1 MRAATYKDSTIY
13 RRLIRQAKPYWAH
26 VVGYG
31 TLEFLSSPLTLL
43 VPVPMQIVVDN
54 VLGSHP
60 LPRWLDRIVPDWVAA
75 SPARL
80 LAFAVGML
88 IVLRVADLAHSLVVS
103 LVRMYTAERLV
114 MDFRA
119 RLFLH
124 AQRVSLGYHD
134 AKGAIDATQRIQHD
148 APAIQYIII
157 DGIIPFLR
165 AAIMIASMLYVMMRL
180 DWSLALVALAVS
192 PVFLFS
198 SQLFR
203 RRLRSE
209 SREVKA
215 VDSET
220 VSVIQEVL
228 AGLRVVKAFGQE
240 QREHGRYVGA
250 AGNSL
255 RAKAR
260 LMVTESKFSVVIGLT
275 TTLGTAAVI
284 YVGARHIQ
292 AGVLTLG
299 TLLLMMQYLSQF
311 YVPLKTIGRK
321 VASLQSHFASIE
333 RAFELLDASQDVEQ
347 RPDARPLG
355 RAAGRVTFE
364 GVSFA
369 YDERRTVLHDFS
381 FDVEPGTRVGVAGTT
396 GAGKTTLMN
405 LLTRFYDP
413 TAGRILL
420 DGVDAR
426 DVRLEDYRGQFAI
439 VLQEPLLFSCSIAEN
454 IAYSRPD
461 ATEAEIVAAARA
473 ANAHEFITALPDGYR
488 TKVGERGMRLSGGER
503 QRIALA
509 RAFLRD
515 APILIL
521 DEPTSAVDVRTES
534 LIVEA
539 MERLMSGR
547 TTFMIAHRLS
557 TLRHC
562 DRLLRV
568 EEGRLLAPADDVTA
582 TLTEMQAAG
591 AVGARG

>member
-13 RRLIRQAKPYWAH
+13 RRLIQQAKPYWAH

-31 TLEFLSSPLTLL
+31 ALEFLSSPLTLL

-60 LPRWLDRIVPDWVAA
+60 LPRWLDRVVPDWIEAN
-75 SPARL
+75 PLRL

-88 IVLRVADLAHSLVVS
+88 VVLRVVDLAHSLVVS

-165 AAIMIASMLYVMMRL
+165 AAVMIASMLYVMLRL

-203 RRLRSE
+203 RQLRSQ

-215 VDSET
+215 VDSES
-220 VSVIQEVL
+220 VSVVQEVL
-228 AGLRVVKAFGQE
+228 SGLRVVKAFGQE
-240 QREHGRYVGA
+240 RREHGRYVGA
-250 AGNSL
+250 AGQSL

-260 LMVTESKFSVVIGLT
+260 LMMTESKFSAIIGLT
-275 TTLGTAAVI
+275 TTLGTATVI

-347 RPDARPLG
+347 RPDAAALD
-355 RAAGRVTFE
+355 RAAGRVTFDN
-364 GVSFA
+364 VSFA
-369 YDERRTVLHDFS
+369 YDDRRTVLHDVS

-413 TAGRILL
+413 TRGRILL

-426 DVRLEDYRGQFAI
+426 DVRLDDYRGQFAI
-439 VLQEPLLFSCSIAEN
+439 VLQDPLLFSCSIAEN
-454 IAYSRPD
+454 VAYSRPD
-461 ATEAEIVAAARA
+461 ATEAEVVEAAKA
-473 ANAHEFITALPDGYR
+473 ANAHDFITLLPDGYR
-488 TKVGERGMRLSGGER
+488 TLVGERGMRLSGGER

-521 DEPTSAVDVRTES
+521 DEPTSAVDVRTEA

-539 MERLMSGR
+539 MERLMRGR

-562 DRLLRV
+562 DRLLRI
-568 EEGRLLAPADDVTA
+568 EDGRLLAPAQDVH
-582 TLTEMQAAG
+582 AALSEIHAAA
-591 AVGARG
+591 AVGFRG